1 MTVIY
6 LDELFLLNFVVDY
19 LLLLAAGRLSGEV
32 LRRGWLALGA
42 AIGAAYAAAAVLP
55 GMGFLLH
62 PLCKLGVAVLALLAG
77 YGKSRRLLRV
87 SLVFFAVSAAFG
99 GGVFALQLLGG
110 RGLTLQNGIFYSAMD
125 LRLILLSA
133 AGCYVLITLLFQRTA
148 RHSGLRRELVPAVL
162 TLEGRRVALTAL
174 VDTGNTL
181 TDPATGRPVM
191 VAEGEKVGAL
201 FPDGQAPAPEELRRP
216 VETLER
222 LGKMPLP
229 PYIKEELQDQER
241 YQTVY
246 SKVLGSAA
254 APTAGL
260 HFTPELLEQ
269 IKAKGVNIGYVTL
282 HVGLGTFRPVKEDEI
297 TDHEMHSEYCVIPQ
311 ETADLINETKRS
323 GGRVICVGTTSCRT
337 IESWAA
343 EDGTMTASAGWTDI
357 FIYPGYRFKVLDGL
371 ITNFHLPESTLIM
384 LVSAFAGREHVL
396 AAYEEAVREKYRF
409 FSFGDAMFLR

>member
-1 MTVIY
+1 MGNDRPEDRGGRRVTVIY

-19 LLLLAAGRLSGEV
+19 LLLLAAGRLSGEI

-62 PLCKLGVAVLALLAG
+62 PLCKLGAAVLALLAG

-181 TDPATGRPVM
+181 TDPVTGRPVM
-191 VAEGEKVGAL
+191 VAESISASSQRMRCLARSHGLVLRYGFSDGA
-201 FPDGQAPAPEELRRP
+201 
-216 VETLER
+216 
-222 LGKMPLP
+222 M
-229 PYIKEELQDQER
+229 
-241 YQTVY
+241 
-246 SKVLGSAA
+246 AA
-254 APTAGL
+254 
-260 HFTPELLEQ
+260 
-269 IKAKGVNIGYVTL
+269 
-282 HVGLGTFRPVKEDEI
+282 
-297 TDHEMHSEYCVIPQ
+297 
-311 ETADLINETKRS
+311 
-323 GGRVICVGTTSCRT
+323 
-337 IESWAA
+337 
-343 EDGTMTASAGWTDI
+343 I
-357 FIYPGYRFKVLDGL
+357 FSISSV
-371 ITNFHLPESTLIM
+371 
-384 LVSAFAGREHVL
+384 
-396 AAYEEAVREKYRF
+396 
-409 FSFGDAMFLR
+409 FSS